1 MAKVVIEYPDELT
14 QLTIDAFWSLYGGGG
29 EANEE
34 DKRRFCHATI
44 KRMIAEQVG
53 KYVAQQ
59 ETVVAIAAAKQAG
72 QRIMDLAE
80 SVVEISS
87 VKANVPGD

>member
-29 EANEE
+29 DASEE

-59 ETVVAIAAAKQAG
+59 ETAVAIAAAKQAG

-87 VKANVPGD
+87 VVADVSGD